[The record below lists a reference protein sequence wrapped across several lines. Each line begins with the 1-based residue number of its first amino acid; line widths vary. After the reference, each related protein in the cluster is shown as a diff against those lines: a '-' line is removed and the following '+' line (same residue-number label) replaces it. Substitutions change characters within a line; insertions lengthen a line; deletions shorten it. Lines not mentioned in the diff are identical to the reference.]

1 MKKLI
6 YLFILTFGLNALAQK
21 NEQPPIIFEGV
32 VVSATEFFI
41 DSTGKPNT
49 NTTDEHGLHSFY
61 TTNTSYLVKVTRVL
75 KGQELLDTGYV
86 EVITKLSYNHINN
99 QGRYENYISNLYP
112 GIFFMEPNTIPV
124 TLSRKTDNKAVLQPF
139 NFKPM
144 KIDLN
149 RRGCYGLSSSNHNI
163 CYKTKEDLADYLKK
177 EYNVDYLNDN
187 NYIESNNINNEQSS
201 TKKKSA
207 FSNNGLVKNQDYQK
221 NLDNYSIGIYD
232 ELCTP
237 IITYFTPTV
246 STGIGDSITIKGKY
260 FGNDRFNNN
269 GIDTAQIRFRNADKT
284 NLLYMSRLDNMDY
297 LYWSDT
303 KIRVVATSMITT
315 EDLAGIGTGKFIV
328 KNKWGDTIKSNSNLY
343 VEYAIRNYGQPYSD
357 VYLKKRANLIYDTTG
372 YV

>member
-124 TLSRKTDNKAVLQPF
+124 TLSRKTDNKIVLQPF
-139 NFKPM
+139 HFKPM
-144 KIDLN
+144 KIDFN
-149 RRGCYGLSSSNHNI
+149 RYDCFAVDYKKDR
-163 CYKTKEDLADYLKK
+163 CYKTKNDLADYLKK
-177 EYNVDYLNDN
+177 EYNIDYLGGDN
-187 NYIESNNINNEQSS
+187 HIENNNINIEQSS
-201 TKKKSA
+201 TKKKSV